1 MTLAS
6 MTGFARTAFEAEGSK
21 YAWELKSVNARGL
34 EVRLRLP
41 SGFDHLEAEARTQM
55 RERIARGSC
64 FLNLAR
70 EAESEQRRVVLNET
84 ALALVVAAARRLA
97 EVEGIGAPTADGLL
111 AIPGVLEDG
120 DVSLKGEAAER
131 RDALLLAALSTTI
144 DQLLAAR
151 IEEGKRLAVVLG
163 DQMQSIEN
171 LVAEAKRIA
180 AEAPEALKARIRDQ
194 VALLT
199 ADGSGLN
206 PDRLHQEALIAATR
220 ADVREELDRLKSH
233 VESARGLIKAGG
245 AVGRRLDFLSQ
256 EFNREANTLC
266 SKAFD
271 NRLTTIGLELKA
283 VIDQFREQV
292 QNLA

>member
-1 MTLAS
+1 
-6 MTGFARTAFEAEGSK
+6 MTGFARTAFEAEGAK
-21 YAWELKSVNARGL
+21 YSWELKSVNARGL

-41 SGFDHLEAEARTQM
+41 AGLDHLEAEVRAQL

-64 FLNLAR
+64 FITLAR
-70 EAESEQRRVVLNET
+70 ETELEQRRVVLNEA

-111 AIPGVLEDG
+111 AIPGVLEEG
-120 DVSLKGEAAER
+120 DVSPKAEAAER
-131 RDALLLAALSTTI
+131 RDASLLAALAATI
-144 DQLLAAR
+144 DQLLVAR
-151 IEEGKRLAVVLG
+151 VEEGRRLAVVLG
-163 DQMQSIEN
+163 DQLRSVED
-171 LVAEAKRIA
+171 LVAEAKRVA
-180 AEAPEALKARIRDQ
+180 AEAPEAMKARIRDQ

-199 ADGSGLN
+199 AEGMGLN

-220 ADVREELDRLKSH
+220 ADVREEIDRLASH
-233 VESARGLIKAGG
+233 IESARGLVASGG
-245 AVGRRLDFLSQ
+245 AIGRRLDFLSQ

-266 SKAFD
+266 AKAFD